1 MGKRT
6 ARGMVSA
13 RPCRDNTPLPTDK
26 EARAPNLQRPNLVLG
41 NQTKQA
47 FAQLCSIESAG

>member
-13 RPCRDNTPLPTDK
+13 SPCRDNTPLPMDK